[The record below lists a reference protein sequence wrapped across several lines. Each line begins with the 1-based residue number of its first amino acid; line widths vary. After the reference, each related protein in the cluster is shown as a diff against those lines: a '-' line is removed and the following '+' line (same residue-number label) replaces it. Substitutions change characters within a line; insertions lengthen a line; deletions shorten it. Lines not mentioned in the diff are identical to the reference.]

1 MDTEA
6 TKTPEQS
13 KSTPVLKEPIAII
26 GLACRLPG
34 ARDDDAL
41 WDLMIS
47 GARAWGPA
55 ADDRVFRQLYLD
67 RGPQR
72 TARTYTDL
80 AGLMPDPEA
89 ERTEYAFDEDVFG
102 RYDVAHRIF
111 LQEACRALQDAGI
124 DPRSIPR
131 GRRFGVYVGHTGGS
145 GRIGDLVYSTGIGE
159 ASELLQR
166 TSASARLGADAA
178 RRLASELTDRV
189 RTRYGARNSERME
202 ALGAADC
209 ARIVREALGLDG
221 PAAVLDAACASGL
234 QALAVAVR
242 ALRSGR
248 IDHAIVG
255 AASHFKV
262 DSLVLFSAAQSVSR
276 TGSFPLCR
284 DADGLVTSEGQV
296 ALVLK
301 PFSAALRDGDR
312 IRAVIDGIG
321 MSSDGRGK
329 SLWAPRSDG
338 QILAMRRAYSDPE
351 QIRTIGYVE
360 AHATGTQVGDATEL
374 EALDTL
380 LRPHLTAGERVA
392 IGSLK
397 TNIGHTLETAG
408 LASLVKVVLAMERG
422 TIPPGVSDRA
432 LNPALLDSDLLVA
445 AQTAAPWPEKMPDGA
460 RRGAVNAFGIGG
472 INVHLVVS
480 RGATPLGASEAA
492 SIPNRRM
499 RIAASDCILPGSRDK
514 SEFSARRA
522 RGETALIDVPP
533 SRWSAERASGSW
545 PYRPFTSMLKK
556 GGFLK
561 DYAFDWRKF
570 RIPPRQIASAN
581 PLQFMIIEAVDRA
594 LRSAGPVN
602 PKSTAVIVGT
612 GFGGDFSNEL
622 QIGLR
627 LPETC
632 AVLRPL
638 LTEAGLDGSAAD
650 TVLHEYQDVLLERY
664 PALLDET
671 GSFTASSLATR
682 VSKVFNFTGGA
693 FALDAGRHSTAVAL
707 AAAQD
712 VLSEEACETV
722 VCAFAQRQMD
732 LFAFEGLSLELSRP
746 GEETGPTQI
755 VAASDSFAPGE
766 GVVVLILKRA
776 DASTTDPIIGRVR
789 TEAASDVTAITAPA
803 KAVQP
808 LIGNLGAADPSV
820 AILQSAEEPTA
831 TVHIAENGMRS
842 EILLERAAGLRK
854 SRTAALFPGQGSQY
868 ENCFRSMVARS
879 KTAAAVMDDIDML
892 ADCLR
897 LPTLAET
904 AWRPDHAMGRSAWDT
919 QWAVFLSDLFAWR
932 LLQRIGVEPDCLA
945 CHSFGEFPMAVASG
959 VASFRQGASLVRAR
973 AEALET
979 HGGADGG
986 LLSMLVDETEAR
998 AVVSEAGDDLWVS
1011 AVNALRQTV
1020 VGGTLDA
1027 LDRLEAICSDR
1038 RIACKR
1044 LAVGSAFH
1052 TPLLARAAS
1061 VFAQAVET
1069 ADFDEPAYPLFSAT
1083 VGGPVPDSAALRD
1096 NLVAQFTEPVLW
1108 VATVKRLYDEGVRTF
1123 IEVGPSS
1130 TLSTLVRQILKD
1142 APDVTVI
1149 PMDQRVQDDSS
1160 DPVELL
1166 RERFAAAGLVTAG
1179 STSRRPDK
1187 RPRGDIERF
1196 DASVMRRTRNRERS
1210 LAVASPSSG
1219 RPSRPDPSPAV
1230 SRPSAEPKPPNRL
1243 KESITEFVMEH
1254 TGYPLDMID
1263 FGLDLEA
1270 DLGIDSIRK
1279 AQLIAELGRRFGIKR
1294 ETGIALSDFLTLGDI
1309 ETFFA
1314 QKLEQATDT
1323 EAASAVGHG
1332 SGGSGGSERPCFDLV
1347 VAAERSDDVPGFLLS
1362 FDRSIATEFATGTS
1376 GASQYWAIRENGKTV
1391 ACWNE
1396 EGLFLT
1402 EARSFKNPGHGFRK
1416 IRVGAHEKLE
1426 NLLGASA
1433 RLDDIATMG
1442 PDEGRDILACDPS
1455 ERPGLIMS
1463 WGHEGP
1469 GTAAARLGEDE
1480 FVADWGRLVSSLLT
1494 DDADGQETRLQLSAA
1509 GRWLSFGLVDGVLKM
1524 AAGDGLDPDWSKP
1537 IAVVDNASAIDAD
1550 AQEPRTLRYAL
1561 RLLEAPDSPA
1571 TGDFGLGGSAAVLG
1585 EGPIAAALSHA
1596 LKPPYD
1602 ATVQNVGMAA
1612 DGPDTVILA
1621 DPAFLSQDPTS
1632 PFEDDDEALPR
1643 LISRLQAWLAPLERG
1658 EAVRRRLLALVDLG
1672 GDFGL
1677 SGVRLNRRA
1686 AALLGLLKGLS
1697 QEYPGSWIR
1706 AVDIGGIVWND
1717 VSAARVIAELDEGS
1731 DHCEVALTEGGRKVV
1746 GLDRRPVPSSSA
1758 EEPPRGVWL
1767 ATGGASGITA
1777 ECMFALA
1784 RRHRMKVALVGLTA
1798 LEDPIEGLQG
1808 AAADKR
1814 TERRRADIARLSARY
1829 EAEGLEA
1836 RYFACDLGDPGA
1848 VARLI
1853 EDVERLCGPIEAL
1866 LHGAGAEESARFS
1879 KKTPKSFRSALM
1891 PKTRALDLLTA
1902 ALNARRQSP
1911 PLRMLVAFGSTSGQF
1926 GGHGQADYSMANQL
1940 LARQVA
1946 ALRRET
1952 PGLKASCFH
1961 WHAWADTGM
1970 AARSGIQILL
1980 EGFGIGLMP
1989 VAEGIAHFL
1998 SEIEAGLPEAEV
2010 VVTEPDLVAANRRR
2024 LPLHR
2029 TDADT
2034 EDRLRHAAAGATT
2047 VQVRLDPAN
2056 QPFLRDHRLGGVPL
2070 LPAAMAVE
2078 LLLQASSERVP
2089 EFPHPVLSDFVI
2101 SRPVKV
2107 PFGRET
2113 TLVIDRPALGE
2124 VLTLREMQE
2133 QDVSVTGTVRWGPE
2147 GCAPCFS
2154 PEPAPFP
2161 LYPSV
2166 YFDDAELIHGPL
2178 LRTLKGSYFE
2188 RDGGW
2193 SELEAPD
2200 PSLIMGSH
2208 AAAAIRSPVALVDGC
2223 FYACGMFAY
2232 FLCGRRVERPLAI
2245 RRMTIGRA
2253 PHKGEICTMRFGLVE
2268 QKPTYSLYDFSLF
2281 DAEGAALL
2289 DVRGLRMGRFS

>member
-1 MDTEA
+1 M
-6 TKTPEQS
+6 
-13 KSTPVLKEPIAII
+13 
-26 GLACRLPG
+26 
-34 ARDDDAL
+34 
-41 WDLMIS
+41 MS
-47 GARAWGPA
+47 GMRAWGPA
-55 ADDRVFRQLYLD
+55 AEDRIDRELYLD
-67 RGPQR
+67 PGPQR
-72 TARTYTDL
+72 TTRTYTDL
-80 AGLMPDPEA
+80 AGLMPDLSVDPSFPSSRQDIA
-89 ERTEYAFDEDVFG
+89 DRFDIS
-102 RYDVAHRIF
+102 HRIF
-111 LQEACRALQDAGI
+111 LQETCSALQDAGL
-124 DPRSIPR
+124 DPLGLTD
-131 GRRFGVYVGHTGGS
+131 GRRFGVFVGHTGGS
-145 GRIGDLVYSTGIGE
+145 NRIGDLVYATGIEEG
-159 ASELLQR
+159 ADLLHR
-166 TSASARLGADAA
+166 TSLATRLGSDEA
-178 RRLASELTDRV
+178 RRLVSNLTDSIR
-189 RTRYGARNSERME
+189 RRYGARGIRRME
-202 ALGAADC
+202 ALAAADC
-209 ARIVREALGLDG
+209 ARIVREVLRLDG
-221 PAAVLDAACASGL
+221 PAAVFDAACASGL

-242 ALRSGR
+242 ALRAGR

-262 DSLVLFSAAQSVSR
+262 DSLILFSAAQSVSR
-276 TGSFPLCR
+276 TGSFPLCS

-301 PFSAALRDGDR
+301 PLSAALRDGDR
-312 IRAVIDGIG
+312 IRAVIEGIG

-338 QILAMRRAYSDPE
+338 QLLAMRRAYPDPGR
-351 QIRTIGYVE
+351 IRTIGYVE

-374 EALDTL
+374 EALHAL
-380 LRPHLTAGERVA
+380 LRPHLPTGERVS

-422 TIPPGVSDRA
+422 MIPPGVSDRA
-432 LNPALLDSDLLVA
+432 LNPTLVSSDLL
-445 AQTAAPWPEKMPDGA
+445 TAAKAAVAWPEKMQNGA

-472 INVHLVVS
+472 INVHLVLS
-480 RGATPLGASEAA
+480 RGATHHEAPERA
-492 SIPNRRM
+492 PATKRRM

-514 SEFSARRA
+514 SEFLARTA
-522 RGETALIDVPP
+522 RGESALIEVPP
-533 SRWSAERASGSW
+533 SRWPATSISGSW
-545 PYRPFTSMLKK
+545 PHRPFTSMLKK
-556 GGFLK
+556 GGFLEG
-561 DYAFDWRKF
+561 YVFDWRKF

-602 PKSTAVIVGT
+602 PESTAVIVGT

-638 LTEAGLDGSAAD
+638 LADAGLDRTAAD

-693 FALDAGRHSTAVAL
+693 FSLDSGRHSPAVAL

-712 VLSEEACETV
+712 LLSEKACETV

-732 LFAFEGLSLELSRP
+732 LFAFEGLSLELARR
-746 GEETGPTQI
+746 GEEKGPPH
-755 VAASDSFAPGE
+755 VLAASDSFAPGE
-766 GVVVLILKRA
+766 GVVVLIMKSA
-776 DASTTDPIIGRVR
+776 DAASKDPMIGRVR
-789 TEAASDVTAITAPA
+789 TEAASDETEVTAPA
-803 KAVQP
+803 EAVQP

-831 TVHIAENGMRS
+831 TVRIAENGMRS

-854 SRTAALFPGQGSQY
+854 SRAAALFPGQGSQY
-868 ENCFRSMVARS
+868 EDCFRSMVARS

-932 LLQRIGVEPDCLA
+932 LLQRIGVEPDCLT
-945 CHSFGEFPMAVASG
+945 CHSFGEFPMAAAAG
-959 VASFRQGASLVRAR
+959 VTGFRQGASLVRAR

-986 LLSMLVDETEAR
+986 LLSMLVDESEAR
-998 AVVSEAGDDLWVS
+998 AVVSEAGGDLWVS

-1027 LDRLEAICSDR
+1027 LDRLEALCSAK

-1052 TPLLARAAS
+1052 TPLLAEAAS
-1061 VFAQAVET
+1061 VFARTVET
-1069 ADFDEPAYPLFSAT
+1069 SDFAEPAYPLFSAT
-1083 VGGPVPDSAALRD
+1083 VGGPVPDSAALRE

-1108 VATVKRLYDEGVRTF
+1108 AATVKRLYEEGVRTF
-1123 IEVGPSS
+1123 IEVGPST

-1166 RERFAAAGLVTAG
+1166 RERFAAAGLIPTGTAPP
-1179 STSRRPDK
+1179 RPEK
-1187 RPRGDIERF
+1187 RPRGGIERF
-1196 DASVMRRTRNRERS
+1196 DASVLRRTRNRERS
-1210 LAVASPSSG
+1210 LAVPSPSSG
-1219 RPSRPDPSPAV
+1219 RPARPDPSPAE
-1230 SRPSAEPKPPNRL
+1230 SPASAEPKPSNRL
-1243 KESITEFVMEH
+1243 KETITEFVMEH
-1254 TGYPLDMID
+1254 TGYPADMID

-1279 AQLIAELGRRFGIKR
+1279 AQLIAELGQRFGIKR
-1294 ETGIALSDFLTLGDI
+1294 EAGIALSDFLTLGDI
-1309 ETFFA
+1309 ENFFA
-1314 QKLEQATDT
+1314 RRLNEASGA
-1323 EAASAVGHG
+1323 EAAAAVGSG
-1332 SGGSGGSERPCFDLV
+1332 SHGSERPSFDLV

-1362 FDRSIATEFATGTS
+1362 FDRSIATAITTGTS
-1376 GASQYWAIRENGKTV
+1376 GTLRYWMIKENGKTV
-1391 ACWNE
+1391 AGWNE

-1402 EARSFKNPGHGFRK
+1402 EAPASSEPGHGLRK
-1416 IRVGAHEKLE
+1416 LRVGAHEKLE
-1426 NLLGASA
+1426 TLLGGPA
-1433 RLDDIATMG
+1433 RIDEIATMVQ
-1442 PDEGRDILACDPS
+1442 GRARDVLACDPS
-1455 ERPGLIMS
+1455 ERPGRVVW
-1463 WGHEGP
+1463 WGSEGP
-1469 GTAAARLGEDE
+1469 STAAARLGEDE
-1480 FVADWGRLVSSLLT
+1480 FEADWGRLISSVLK
-1494 DDADGQETRLQLSAA
+1494 DEADGREMRLQLSAA

-1524 AAGDGLDPDWSKP
+1524 AAGDGLDPDWSKG
-1537 IAVVDNASAIDAD
+1537 ISALENASAVEAE
-1550 AQEPRTLRYAL
+1550 APEPLTRRYAVKL
-1561 RLLEAPDSPA
+1561 FDAPSPPA
-1571 TGDFGLGGSAAVLG
+1571 TSDFDRRGAAAVLG
-1585 EGPIAAALSHA
+1585 RGKIAEALSHV
-1596 LKPPYD
+1596 LEPPYH
-1602 ATVQNVGMAA
+1602 AAAENVRTEG
-1612 DGPDTVILA
+1612 DGPETVILA
-1621 DPAFLSQDPTS
+1621 DPAFLSQDETS
-1632 PFEDDDEALPR
+1632 PFDDDDEVLPH
-1643 LISRLQAWLAPLERG
+1643 LISWLRVWLAPLERG
-1658 EAVRRRLLALVDLG
+1658 EAVRRRLLAVVDLG
-1672 GDFGL
+1672 GDFGI

-1706 AVDIGGIVWND
+1706 AVDIGGSVWND
-1717 VSAARVIAELDEGS
+1717 ASAARVIAELDDGS
-1731 DHCEVALTEGGRKVV
+1731 NHCEVALTEGGRKVV

-1808 AAADKR
+1808 ETADKR
-1814 TERRRADIARLSARY
+1814 RDRRRADIARLLARY

-1836 RYFACDLGDPGA
+1836 RYFSCDLGDPAA

-1853 EDVERLCGPIEAL
+1853 GDVERLCGPIEAL
-1866 LHGAGAEESARFS
+1866 LHGAGTEESARFS
-1879 KKTPKSFRSALM
+1879 KKTPDSFRGALM
-1891 PKTRALDLLTA
+1891 PKTRALDSLTA
-1902 ALNARRQSP
+1902 ALNAREQRA

-1946 ALRRET
+1946 ALRRRT
-1952 PGLKASCFH
+1952 PGLKATCFH
-1961 WHAWADTGM
+1961 WHAWAETGM

-1980 EGFGIGLMP
+1980 EGFGISLMP
-1989 VAEGIAHFL
+1989 AAEGISHFL
-1998 SEIEAGLPEAEV
+1998 AEIEAGLPETEV
-2010 VVTEPDLVAANRRR
+2010 VITEPDLVKANRRR
-2024 LPLHR
+2024 LPEHR
-2029 TDADT
+2029 PDADT
-2034 EDRLRHAAAGATT
+2034 EGRLCRVVAGTEKLH
-2047 VQVRLDPAN
+2047 VPLDPSG

-2078 LLLQASSERVP
+2078 LLLQAAGERVP
-2089 EFPHPVLSDFVI
+2089 ALANPVLSDFVI
-2101 SRPVKV
+2101 SRPVKA
-2107 PFGRET
+2107 PFGKKT
-2113 TLVIDRPALGE
+2113 TLEIEILDRSD
-2124 VLTLREMQE
+2124 VLNLRELHE
-2133 QDVSVTGTVRWGPE
+2133 HDISVSGKVRSEAAGR
-2147 GCAPCFS
+2147 APAFS
-2154 PEPAPFP
+2154 PEAAPFP

-2166 YFDDAELIHGPL
+2166 YFDDSELIHGPT

-2200 PSLIMGSH
+2200 PSLVFGPFS
-2208 AAAAIRSPVALVDGC
+2208 AKTIRSPVALVDGC

-2232 FLCGRRVERPLAI
+2232 FLCGRRIERPLAI
-2245 RRMTIGRA
+2245 ERMTFGRV
-2253 PHKGEICTMRFGLVE
+2253 PLKGEICNMRFGLVE
-2268 QKPTYSLYDFSLF
+2268 QQASYSLYDFSLF
-2281 DAEGAALL
+2281 DAEGTAVL